1 VRNILEIRASGAS
14 KQMSLEMQNLTEQG
28 VNENKLMKKLT
39 EQSTKDT
46 KSMMIIAL
54 ISTIFIPATFL
65 AVIIK
70 PLLNVLESCNH

>member
-1 VRNILEIRASGAS
+1 MRNILEIRATGAS

-54 ISTIFIPATFL
+54 ISAIFIPATFL

-70 PLLNVLESCNH
+70 PPLNVFESCNH